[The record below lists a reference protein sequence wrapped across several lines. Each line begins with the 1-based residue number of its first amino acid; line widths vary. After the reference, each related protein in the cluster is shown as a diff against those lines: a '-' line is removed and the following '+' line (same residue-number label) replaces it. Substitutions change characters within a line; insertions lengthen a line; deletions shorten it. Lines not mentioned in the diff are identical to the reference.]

1 VTAGK
6 VSSFS
11 RMPLKR
17 LPGSTADDFTA
28 WASNRLP
35 KRHLATPSGAI
46 SPIDV
51 LCDLRQHLW
60 VANSRNPSLRAFGN
74 LIAARERNARES
86 LRAAGYYPPAREL
99 SGRSRSNRWLTKTFG
114 FREHY
119 RCGDAGGPIGGAQI
133 YFGNACSMLKV
144 AKPGSGSPAQ
154 LRHGTQGLTV
164 FVDDVEVHF
173 QKTNPPAGP

>member
-1 VTAGK
+1 MLENRSVPPDTILPH
-6 VSSFS
+6 VSY
-11 RMPLKR
+11 RDV
-17 LPGSTADDFTA
+17 AE
-28 WASNRLP
+28 
-35 KRHLATPSGAI
+35 AI
-46 SPIDV
+46 
-51 LCDLRQHLW
+51 
-60 VANSRNPSLRAFGN
+60 A
-74 LIAARERNARES
+74 
-86 LRAAGYYPPAREL
+86 
-99 SGRSRSNRWLTKTFG
+99 WLTKTFG